1 MAWEELQDGHPLES
15 RTHGDKEMMEGRKR
29 GGWVFESSRSSISKL
44 FKYFFRDIYYY
55 IYDIPVSSMRIQCR
69 RRRSRAKDYV
79 ATTAVW
85 RLRLH
90 HVTFIL
96 VLLQIKTPCRP
107 DDDLLYFQLSY
118 ATSINRACGQH
129 VLLPVA

>member
-1 MAWEELQDGHPLES
+1 
-15 RTHGDKEMMEGRKR
+15 
-29 GGWVFESSRSSISKL
+29 
-44 FKYFFRDIYYY
+44 
-55 IYDIPVSSMRIQCR
+55 MRIQCR
-69 RRRSRAKDYV
+69 RQRSRAKDYA

-107 DDDLLYFQLSY
+107 DDDRSMTFCISNYHTQLALRGLAASMY
-118 ATSINRACGQH
+118 YYQ
-129 VLLPVA
+129 